1 MARFLPLL
9 TLLILMLTLPVM
21 AADAEADAEVVAP
34 KDMDGIT
41 LYKTYCKAC
50 HATDS
55 EFGEYAPMDLIM
67 DQWDEVF
74 DAMDESHAEAKLE
87 TTDGQSVP
95 AFLGG
100 KLLDRIRKFCVDH
113 AADSEEPMTCG

>member
-1 MARFLPLL
+1 MVRFTSVLA
-9 TLLILMLTLPVM
+9 LLILTLSLPAL
-21 AADAEADAEVVAP
+21 AADAEPVAP

-41 LYKTYCKAC
+41 LYKTYCKVC
-50 HATDS
+50 HTADS
-55 EFGEYAPMDLIM
+55 EHGEYTPMDLIM

-87 TTDGQSVP
+87 TTDGESVP